1 MFVNNYC
8 LSMNCIIAP
17 LDGYGGIYLGNLDAA
32 KDSQLLTQYNIGA
45 VLQVL
50 DQSVPIRGAQKLW
63 IMAEDSEEF
72 PLNKYFEQAIKF
84 IENQS
89 KKTNVLVHC
98 YAGIS
103 RSAAILAA
111 YLMQKYD
118 WTINQAILHLQSKRR
133 IVNPNPGFMIQL
145 QDFQQKLRNNNQQS
159 TLPLAIIQNEFQND
173 QQNYQNSQSKI
184 SPLHKISRLD
194 EFNNKLDQFRNQLR
208 IKHKVC

>member
-1 MFVNNYC
+1 MIVNNYC

-17 LDGYGGIYLGNLDAA
+17 LNGCGGLYLGNLDAA
-32 KDSQLLTQYNIGA
+32 KDSQLLIQYNIGA

-50 DQSVPIRGAQKLW
+50 DQSVPVKGAQKLW

-84 IENQS
+84 IENQT

-103 RSAAILAA
+103 RSAAIVAA

-118 WTINQAILHLQSKRR
+118 WTMNQAIIHLQQKRR
-133 IVNPNPGFMIQL
+133 IVNPNPGFIIQL
-145 QDFQQKLRNNNQQS
+145 QDFQQKLSHNNQESNLSQKN
-159 TLPLAIIQNEFQND
+159 IKHDYQND
-173 QQNYQNSQSKI
+173 QQQKI
-184 SPLHKISRLD
+184 NSPLHKLSRLD

-208 IKHKVC
+208 NKQKAF